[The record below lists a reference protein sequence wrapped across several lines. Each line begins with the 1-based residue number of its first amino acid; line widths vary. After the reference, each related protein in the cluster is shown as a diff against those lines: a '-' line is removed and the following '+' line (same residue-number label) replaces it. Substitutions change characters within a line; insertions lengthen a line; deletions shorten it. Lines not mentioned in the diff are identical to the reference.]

1 MQFTKEES
9 SGGSPSLITDL
20 QTFLI
25 LIKNETEIQKSL
37 QKTVNRALISF
48 LRTKGNKQVMF
59 RKNKEKSESLIFL
72 QNLS

>member
-1 MQFTKEES
+1 MQFAKEES

-25 LIKNETEIQKSL
+25 LIRNETEIQKSL
-37 QKTVNRALISF
+37 QKSVNRALICF

-59 RKNKEKSESLIFL
+59 RKNKEKK
-72 QNLS
+72 